1 MNKEHTIGNVNA
13 GFMII
18 TALLIDG
25 TQFLLTASVVLIP
38 LTWLFTILA
47 FIMFPLWFMLS
58 GVKYGGGKGGRKLL
72 IMLASAVA
80 ELAPLINGLPA
91 LSAGVIGTVLQ
102 TRLEDAR
109 RNAGGKVTPKTA
121 QAMVRKMRM
130 QQAVQ
135 ARQDAARGEREATQQ
150 ARHTP
155 ANDNTPL
162 AANDN
167 GYAAEREAA

>member
-1 MNKEHTIGNVNA
+1 
-13 GFMII
+13 
-18 TALLIDG
+18 
-25 TQFLLTASVVLIP
+25 
-38 LTWLFTILA
+38 
-47 FIMFPLWFMLS
+47 MFPLWFMLS

-121 QAMVRKMRM
+121 QAVARKMRM

-135 ARQDAARGEREATQQ
+135 ARQDAARGERETAQQ
-150 ARHTP
+150 ARHSP
-155 ANDNTPL
+155 ANDN
-162 AANDN
+162 
-167 GYAAEREAA
+167 EREAA